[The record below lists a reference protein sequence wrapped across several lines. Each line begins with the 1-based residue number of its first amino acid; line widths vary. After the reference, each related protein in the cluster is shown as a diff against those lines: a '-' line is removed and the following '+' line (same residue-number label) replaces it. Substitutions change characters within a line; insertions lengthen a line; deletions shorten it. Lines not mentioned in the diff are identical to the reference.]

1 MVKKYINYIYIL
13 VAILVL
19 FAGVFFY
26 IYGKKAIN
34 IAYMV
39 DNNYV
44 PYMITS
50 MHSAIKNKNKESV
63 YNFYIIAENFSSE
76 NIDKIKKIKEHNVNI
91 EIIPARQ
98 KTLDYSHLGR
108 FALFKIAMQKIFIP
122 DYLED
127 VDKVL
132 YLDADTLVQKDLN
145 KIYST
150 NMGGAYIGATK
161 DGLMYQF
168 PEHITEI
175 GLDWRKFYFN
185 SGVMLLNLKDMRKD
199 AIIEKSITYFNT
211 HYEVFGD
218 QDILNVVVNDKVIP
232 ISYRYNCNSTFF
244 EEKDAEF
251 LSNFYNEK
259 VYQTSRENYDNAVI
273 LHFAGHKPWTEWYTH
288 SYLKP
293 LWFEYYKEASSKYNI

>member
-108 FALFKIAMQKIFIP
+108 FASFKIAMQKIFIP
-122 DYLED
+122 DYLENI
-127 VDKVL
+127 DKVL
-132 YLDADTLVQKDLN
+132 YLDADTLIQKDLN
-145 KIYST
+145 KIYAELT
-150 NMGGAYIGATK
+150 
-161 DGLMYQF
+161 D
-168 PEHITEI
+168 
-175 GLDWRKFYFN
+175 
-185 SGVMLLNLKDMRKD
+185 
-199 AIIEKSITYFNT
+199 
-211 HYEVFGD
+211 
-218 QDILNVVVNDKVIP
+218 
-232 ISYRYNCNSTFF
+232 
-244 EEKDAEF
+244 EEKNIVSHRAKA
-251 LSNFYNEK
+251 LK
-259 VYQTSRENYDNAVI
+259 KMLT
-273 LHFAGHKPWTEWYTH
+273 
-288 SYLKP
+288 YLKINGHIRP
-293 LWFEYYKEASSKYNI
+293 GKAKQHHHHDHD

>member
-76 NIDKIKKIKEHNVNI
+76 NIEKIKKIKEHNVNI

-108 FALFKIAMQKIFIP
+108 FASFKIAMQKIFIP

-132 YLDADTLVQKDLN
+132 YLDADTLIQKDLN

-150 NMGGAYIGATK
+150 NMGDAYIGATK

-293 LWFEYYKEASSKYNI
+293 LWYEYYKEASSKYNI

>member
-76 NIDKIKKIKEHNVNI
+76 NIEKIKKIKENNVNI

-108 FALFKIAMQKIFIP
+108 FASFKIAMQKIFIP
-122 DYLED
+122 DYLENI
-127 VDKVL
+127 DKVL

-293 LWFEYYKEASSKYNI
+293 LWYEYYKEASSKYNI

>member
-19 FAGVFFY
+19 FAGVFLY

-108 FALFKIAMQKIFIP
+108 FASFKIAMQKIFIP
-122 DYLED
+122 DYLENI
-127 VDKVL
+127 DKVL

-259 VYQTSRENYDNAVI
+259 VYQTSRENYDNATI
-273 LHFAGHKPWTEWYTH
+273 LHFAGYKPWTEWYTH

>member
-108 FALFKIAMQKIFIP
+108 FASFKIAMQKIFIP
-122 DYLED
+122 DYLENI
-127 VDKVL
+127 DKVL

-150 NMGGAYIGATK
+150 NMGDAYIGATK

-218 QDILNVVVNDKVIP
+218 QDILNVVVNDKAIP

-293 LWFEYYKEASSKYNI
+293 LWYEYYKEASSKYNI

>member
-108 FALFKIAMQKIFIP
+108 FASFKIAMQKIFIP
-122 DYLED
+122 DYLENI
-127 VDKVL
+127 DKVL
-132 YLDADTLVQKDLN
+132 YLDADTLIQKDLN

-199 AIIEKSITYFNT
+199 VIIEKSITYFNT

-273 LHFAGHKPWTEWYTH
+273 LHFAGYKPWTEWYTH

-293 LWFEYYKEASSKYNI
+293 LWLEYYKEASSKYNI

>member
-1 MVKKYINYIYIL
+1 
-13 VAILVL
+13 
-19 FAGVFFY
+19 
-26 IYGKKAIN
+26 
-34 IAYMV
+34 MV

-44 PYMITS
+44 PYMVTS
-50 MHSAIKNKNKESV
+50 MHSAIKNKNKKSI
-63 YNFYIIAENFSSE
+63 YNFYIIAKDFTKE
-76 NIDKIKKIKEHNVNI
+76 NIEKIKKIKEPNVNI
-91 EIIPARQ
+91 KIVKARS

-108 FALFKIAMQKIFIP
+108 FSSFKIAMQKIFIP
-122 DYLED
+122 DYLGNI
-127 VDKVL
+127 DKVL
-132 YLDADTLVQKDLN
+132 YLDADTIIQKDLSDVYQTDI
-145 KIYST
+145 KDS
-150 NMGGAYIGATK
+150 YIAATK

-185 SGVMLLNLKDMRKD
+185 SGIMLLNLKNMRQD

-218 QDILNVVVNDKVIP
+218 QDILNVVANDKVVP

-244 EEKDAEF
+244 EEKDADF

-293 LWFEYYKEASSKYNI
+293 LWYEYYKEASSKYNI

>member
-76 NIDKIKKIKEHNVNI
+76 NIEKIKKIKENNVNI

-108 FALFKIAMQKIFIP
+108 FASFKIAMQKIFIP
-122 DYLED
+122 DYLGD

-132 YLDADTLVQKDLN
+132 YLDADTLIQKDLN

>member
-26 IYGKKAIN
+26 IYGKKSIN

-108 FALFKIAMQKIFIP
+108 FASFKIAMQKIFIP

-150 NMGGAYIGATK
+150 NMGDAYIGATK

-175 GLDWRKFYFN
+175 GLDLRKFYFN

-293 LWFEYYKEASSKYNI
+293 LWYEYYKEASSKYNI

>member
-26 IYGKKAIN
+26 IYGKKAVN

-76 NIDKIKKIKEHNVNI
+76 NIEKIKKIKENNVNI

-108 FALFKIAMQKIFIP
+108 FASFKIAMQKIFIP

>member
-76 NIDKIKKIKEHNVNI
+76 NIEKIKKIKENNVNI

-108 FALFKIAMQKIFIP
+108 FASFKIAMQKIFIP
-122 DYLED
+122 DYLGD

-132 YLDADTLVQKDLN
+132 YLDADTLIQKDLN

-293 LWFEYYKEASSKYNI
+293 LWCEYYKEASSKYNI

>member
-76 NIDKIKKIKEHNVNI
+76 NIEKIKKIKENNVNI

-108 FALFKIAMQKIFIP
+108 FASFKIAMQKIFIP

-132 YLDADTLVQKDLN
+132 YLDADTLIQKDLN

-150 NMGGAYIGATK
+150 NMGDAYIGATK

-293 LWFEYYKEASSKYNI
+293 LWYEYYKEASSKYNI

>member
-76 NIDKIKKIKEHNVNI
+76 NIEKIKKIKENNVNI

-108 FALFKIAMQKIFIP
+108 FASFKIAMQKIFIP

-293 LWFEYYKEASSKYNI
+293 LWYEYYKEASSKYNI

>member
-108 FALFKIAMQKIFIP
+108 FASFKIAMQKIFIP
-122 DYLED
+122 DYLENI
-127 VDKVL
+127 DKVL

-288 SYLKP
+288 SYIKP

>member
-26 IYGKKAIN
+26 IYGKKSIN

-76 NIDKIKKIKEHNVNI
+76 NIDKIKKIKENNVNI

-108 FALFKIAMQKIFIP
+108 FASFKIAMQKIFIP
-122 DYLED
+122 DYLENI
-127 VDKVL
+127 DKVL

-150 NMGGAYIGATK
+150 NMGDAYIGATK

-293 LWFEYYKEASSKYNI
+293 LWYEYYKEASSKYNI

>member
-76 NIDKIKKIKEHNVNI
+76 NIEKIKKIKENNVNI

-108 FALFKIAMQKIFIP
+108 FASFKIAMQKIFIP
-122 DYLED
+122 DYLENI
-127 VDKVL
+127 DKVL
-132 YLDADTLVQKDLN
+132 YLDADTLIQKDLN

>member
-1 MVKKYINYIYIL
+1 
-13 VAILVL
+13 
-19 FAGVFFY
+19 
-26 IYGKKAIN
+26 
-34 IAYMV
+34 
-39 DNNYV
+39 
-44 PYMITS
+44 MITS

-98 KTLDYSHLGR
+98 KTLDYLHLGR
-108 FALFKIAMQKIFIP
+108 FASFKIAMQKIFIP
-122 DYLED
+122 DYLENI
-127 VDKVL
+127 DKVL

-175 GLDWRKFYFN
+175 GLDWRRFYFN

-293 LWFEYYKEASSKYNI
+293 LWYEYYKEASSKYNI

>member
-108 FALFKIAMQKIFIP
+108 FASFKIAMQKIFIP
-122 DYLED
+122 DYLENI
-127 VDKVL
+127 DKVL

-293 LWFEYYKEASSKYNI
+293 LWYEYYKEASSKYNI